1 MTAATLNHDVHPPAP
16 ARLSPRQQIVVLLAA
31 FAAWMFAG
39 LELSMFVLVGRSA
52 LIDLIGGGDQ
62 KLVGQWFTWY
72 QAAVMLG
79 AAAGGWVFGYL
90 GDRFGRTRAMAGSI
104 LCYSVATGAC
114 ALVTG
119 PSQLLVLRFVTGMGI
134 GGVWPNAVSL
144 VAEAWPSASRP
155 FLAGLLGTAANVGFV
170 LLGAIGYVWPI
181 TSSSW
186 RWVPLVGTAPIVL
199 AVLVLLRVSE
209 SPQWLAGRRRQPSGA
224 DTAPAAASPLR
235 QIFTPPLLKRTIIGI
250 LLGAIPVIGTS
261 ANGNWAIFWSDHH
274 AGAADPQKKA
284 VTQMLRSGGG
294 ILGSLLGG
302 SVAAL
307 VGRRLTYFLISLF
320 SLALSTWLFGMM
332 HPHDRLFDLFTFLLG
347 FVGITYFGWLPLF
360 LPELFPTAAR
370 STGTGVCF
378 NSGRIIA
385 AVVVL
390 GASGLVAAFHGDFAK
405 VGLWTGSIY
414 ALGMIIIW
422 FAPVARAA
430 GPPPQRPD
438 P

>member
-1 MTAATLNHDVHPPAP
+1 LVTAP
-16 ARLSPRQQIVVLLAA
+16 A
-31 FAAWMFAG
+31 
-39 LELSMFVLVGRSA
+39 
-52 LIDLIGGGDQ
+52 
-62 KLVGQWFTWY
+62 
-72 QAAVMLG
+72 
-79 AAAGGWVFGYL
+79 
-90 GDRFGRTRAMAGSI
+90 
-104 LCYSVATGAC
+104 
-114 ALVTG
+114 
-119 PSQLLVLRFVTGMGI
+119 QLLVLRFVTGMGI

-186 RWVPLVGTAPIVL
+186 RWVPVVGTAPILL
-199 AVLVLLRVSE
+199 AALVLLAVSE
-209 SPQWLAGRRRQPSGA
+209 SPQWLAGRGHTTAASS
-224 DTAPAAASPLR
+224 APARGPLR
-235 QIFTPPLLKRTIIGI
+235 EIFAPPLLGRTIIGI

-261 ANGNWAIFWSDHH
+261 ANGNWLVFWSDHH
-274 AGAADPQKKA
+274 ADKAPQPEPAAFADKSKAAADPRQKA
-284 VTQMLRSGGG
+284 VTQMQRSGGG

-302 SVAAL
+302 SLAAL

-320 SLALSTWLFGMM
+320 SLALSSWIFGMM
-332 HPHDRLFDLFTFLLG
+332 HPHDRLFGLFTFLLG

-360 LPELFPTAAR
+360 LPELFPTAVR

-378 NSGRIIA
+378 NTGRVIA

-390 GASGLVAAFHGDFAK
+390 GASGLVAAFHGDFAR

-422 FAPVARAA
+422 FAPVSRADRPA
-430 GPPPQRPD
+430 PP
-438 P
+438 